1 MQKTQEHTSPLREKM
16 SPEMAEI
23 GMADP
28 ALLTGT
34 NISQFAEAQN
44 LHLIELGMAFGVN
57 TAALYTKKGAATLNS
72 TLSLLVRLFSAFPEH
87 LPRFKTPSYDLLIEK
102 ITSIDPSFKPTH
114 LGPLLGLEI
123 NSSFRL
129 KKEGLDGSSPTVR
142 SLAQLIYILITADP
156 SNWFAIKS
164 AVETEAKARKIT
176 PADKVWQQGGWK
188 KGIKKVSALKAAK
201 GEPIP
206 ESISSTTQTL
216 HRRKKTNANPDQ

>member
-1 MQKTQEHTSPLREKM
+1 MQKRNEQSSQLFQKM

-57 TAALYTKKGAATLNS
+57 TAALYTKKGAANLNS
-72 TLSLLVRLFSAFPEH
+72 SLSLLVRLFSAFPEH
-87 LPRFKTPSYDLLIEK
+87 LPRFKTPTYDSLISK
-102 ITSIDPSFKPTH
+102 ITSIDSTFKPTH

-129 KKEGLDGSSPTVR
+129 KTAGLEVSSPTVR
-142 SLAQLIYILITADP
+142 SLAQLIDILITVDP
-156 SNWFAIKS
+156 QNWFVIKN
-164 AVETEAKARKIT
+164 AVEIEAKARQVAPAEKI
-176 PADKVWQQGGWK
+176 WQQGGWK
-188 KGIKKVSALKAAK
+188 KAIKKAAAARSEK
-201 GEPIP
+201 GVPEPKP
-206 ESISSTTQTL
+206 VSSTVQKL
-216 HRRKKTNANPDQ
+216 HRRKK

>member
-1 MQKTQEHTSPLREKM
+1 
-16 SPEMAEI
+16 MAEI

-57 TAALYTKKGAATLNS
+57 TAALYTKKSAANLNS
-72 TLSLLVRLFSAFPEH
+72 SLSLLLRLFSAFPEH
-87 LPRFKTPSYDLLIEK
+87 LPRFKTPTYESLINK

-129 KKEGLDGSSPTVR
+129 KTAGLEVASPTVR
-142 SLAQLIYILITADP
+142 SLAQLIDILITVDP
-156 SNWFAIKS
+156 GNWFVIKN
-164 AVETEAKARKIT
+164 AVEIEAKARQVSPAEKI
-176 PADKVWQQGGWK
+176 WQQGGWK
-188 KGIKKVSALKAAK
+188 KAFKKAEAAEAENGEGASKPVVSTVQK
-201 GEPIP
+201 
-206 ESISSTTQTL
+206 L
-216 HRRKKTNANPDQ
+216 HRRKK